1 MKFGK
6 LIFVLAIA
14 FTAIF
19 ASMIGSSYAYYYAT
33 EGVPISVTTS
43 NIDPGIAVVFEQS
56 QYINTNV
63 GVPINEED
71 VDTLAS
77 TSIFTINPN
86 NDFLAESNVAINI
99 GIIDISIDDDL
110 KIDDFKYKF
119 ACNDGTSDVISK
131 GGTGAD
137 FTEDVINN
145 GYLKLGTLDTV
156 NNTFSYNKDYT
167 CTLRVWL
174 QNNTSV
180 DNQNYLMGKSFTG
193 LIKVNT
199 LFTK

>member
-110 KIDDFKYKF
+110 KIDDFKTLFKDSKF
-119 ACNDGTSDVISK
+119 YVY
-131 GGTGAD
+131 
-137 FTEDVINN
+137 ED
-145 GYLKLGTLDTV
+145 DTV
-156 NNTFSYNKDYT
+156 EIDIEKDKEYYSW
-167 CTLRVWL
+167 R
-174 QNNTSV
+174 Q
-180 DNQNYLMGKSFTG
+180 
-193 LIKVNT
+193 
-199 LFTK
+199 

>member
-1 MKFGK
+1 MRFRK
-6 LIFVLAIA
+6 LVLILTIA
-14 FTAIF
+14 FTVIF

-43 NIDPGIAVVFEQS
+43 NIDPGIAVIFNQS
-56 QYINTNV
+56 QYINNNV

-77 TSIFTINPN
+77 VSVFTINPDN
-86 NDFLAESNVAINI
+86 EFLAESNVAINI
-99 GIIDISIDDDL
+99 GIVNISIDNEL
-110 KIDDFKYKF
+110 KIEDFKYRLT
-119 ACNDGTSDVISK
+119 CNDGTNDVLVNN
-131 GGTGAD
+131 GNGTY
-137 FTEDVINN
+137 FTDDVINID
-145 GYLKLGTLDTV
+145 YLKLGTLDTV
-156 NNTFSYNKDYT
+156 NNTFDANNDYT

-174 QNNTSV
+174 QNNASI
-180 DNQNYLMGKSFTG
+180 DDQNSLMGKNFTG